1 MPRSRLTR
9 RAFVKALAA
18 GTAAA
23 GMASL
28 VRPLEG
34 AAPDSGPSAGPGEMP
49 KRPLGR
55 TGHQVRLFSLGGQAT
70 IENPGTDE
78 ESTAIIERAL
88 DLGVNYID
96 TARVYGQ
103 GRSEGYFGRVMKRRR
118 KEVFLASK
126 TRDRTYDG
134 SMRSLE
140 ASLEALQTDHL
151 DLWQL
156 HNVMTDDDLERIFA
170 KDGAIRA
177 LEQAR
182 AEKRV
187 RFLGITGHYDPE
199 VLRRGIERYPFDTV
213 LVALN
218 AADRHRAS
226 FIERLLPVAVQKKM
240 GIIGMKVPARG
251 RIFREGGITSMK
263 EAMRYVLT
271 LPVSTVIVGVS
282 TLAELEENVRIARE
296 FAPLADAEMRRLETL
311 AKPYAEDA
319 AFFKL
324 PA

>member
-1 MPRSRLTR
+1 
-9 RAFVKALAA
+9 
-18 GTAAA
+18 
-23 GMASL
+23 
-28 VRPLEG
+28 
-34 AAPDSGPSAGPGEMP
+34 
-49 KRPLGR
+49 
-55 TGHQVRLFSLGGQAT
+55 
-70 IENPGTDE
+70 
-78 ESTAIIERAL
+78 
-88 DLGVNYID
+88 
-96 TARVYGQ
+96 
-103 GRSEGYFGRVMKRRR
+103 
-118 KEVFLASK
+118 
-126 TRDRTYDG
+126 
-134 SMRSLE
+134 MRSLE
-140 ASLEALQTDHL
+140 DSLEALQTDHL

-156 HNVMTDDDLERIFA
+156 HNVMTDDDLARIFA

-177 LEQAR
+177 LEKAR

-187 RFLGITGHYDPE
+187 RFLGITGHYDPD

-226 FIERLLPVAVQKKM
+226 FIERLLPLAVERKM

-251 RIFREGGITSMK
+251 RIFREGGIRSMQ
-263 EAMRYVLT
+263 EAMSYVLT
-271 LPVSTVIVGVS
+271 LPVSTVIVGIS

-296 FAPLADAEMRRLETL
+296 FTPLAEPEMRRLESL